1 VQESR
6 GEVDVTL
13 RADGVWKEPHLTGK
27 LELSKAGA
35 YLPTAGVTLKDVQL
49 TAQFER
55 DRITVNTFK
64 VASGPGSL
72 DGSAVITLAG
82 TRVTGYQ
89 GSIKGEKFQVVRLPE
104 LQVLATPDI
113 TFDGTPEKLT
123 VRGVVNIPELLAKG
137 KERTTAVA
145 PSSDVIVDRG
155 QDGPVARQ
163 IGMALDIRVKVVLG
177 DRVFV
182 KMAGVDGKLEGS
194 VDLVIRGMDNMKGTG
209 EIRVAKG
216 RYSTYGVNLDI
227 KRGRVVFAGG
237 PVERP
242 TLDILALRE
251 IGTVKAGVTIRGTPV
266 TPVVKLYSDP
276 TMPDVDILSYIVL
289 GRKLNE
295 GEQQTNLLMT
305 AASVLA
311 SSGQSVYLQEQIK
324 QRVGI
329 DTFEVT
335 TANQQSSDY
344 KKIEPSLIG
353 TTQQS
358 SASSIT
364 DSMLQV
370 GKYLTP
376 QLYLS
381 YGWSLFSDSHVFL
394 VRYSITKQWEIETRA
409 GTAATGA
416 DIFYR
421 IEFE

>member
-1 VQESR
+1 
-6 GEVDVTL
+6 
-13 RADGVWKEPHLTGK
+13 
-27 LELSKAGA
+27 
-35 YLPTAGVTLKDVQL
+35 
-49 TAQFER
+49 
-55 DRITVNTFK
+55 
-64 VASGPGSL
+64 
-72 DGSAVITLAG
+72 
-82 TRVTGYQ
+82 
-89 GSIKGEKFQVVRLPE
+89 
-104 LQVLATPDI
+104 
-113 TFDGTPEKLT
+113 
-123 VRGVVNIPELLAKG
+123 
-137 KERTTAVA
+137 
-145 PSSDVIVDRG
+145 
-155 QDGPVARQ
+155 
-163 IGMALDIRVKVVLG
+163 
-177 DRVFV
+177 
-182 KMAGVDGKLEGS
+182 
-194 VDLVIRGMDNMKGTG
+194 
-209 EIRVAKG
+209 
-216 RYSTYGVNLDI
+216 
-227 KRGRVVFAGG
+227 
-237 PVERP
+237 
-242 TLDILALRE
+242 
-251 IGTVKAGVTIRGTPV
+251 
-266 TPVVKLYSDP
+266 
-276 TMPDVDILSYIVL
+276 
-289 GRKLNE
+289 
-295 GEQQTNLLMT
+295 MT